1 MFDIISKPYYW
12 DCDRIYVEC
21 DCHYEI
27 IEIYHCD
34 DDGNDIYNIIYH
46 GQYDRRRA
54 TYTDFDFKP
63 DDFIMFLK
71 CIKQYVEK
79 DDLLNANI
87 DFVSPSRKNILSIKY
102 DPKDIFSICM
112 YKNKRAKNPVWEV
125 LINKPQAK
133 ELFDYIVHKFNWK
146 NHGVI
151 EWNQEKE

>member
-34 DDGNDIYNIIYH
+34 DDGNDFYSMIYH
-46 GQYDRRRA
+46 GQYDRRKS
-54 TYTDFDFKP
+54 THTDFNFATPEDFVT
-63 DDFIMFLK
+63 FLK
-71 CIKQYVEK
+71 CIKQYIER
-79 DDLLNANI
+79 DELLNANV
-87 DFVSPSRKNILSIKY
+87 DFVSSSYRKNILSIRY
-102 DPKDIFSICM
+102 DPNNILSICF
-112 YKNKRAKNPVWEV
+112 YKSKRAKNPVWEV
-125 LINKPQAK
+125 LIDKPQAK

-151 EWNQEKE
+151 EWN